1 MAEAILVSDQ
11 IEAGA
16 EFAREFE
23 NFRKE
28 SVVFWVKPIDSE
40 DWKLYIASDDIDY
53 TNIDIAYREVLRI
66 SKPNMWLGPLQIKLV
81 NTSEDIAAAAIGVR
95 DRGGAKLAVDY
106 GGSSLGGLEI
116 DRAYI
121 YREDLKT
128 KAIY

>member
-40 DWKLYIASDDIDY
+40 DWKLYFASDDIDY

-95 DRGGAKLAVDY
+95 DRGG
-106 GGSSLGGLEI
+106 G
-116 DRAYI
+116 
-121 YREDLKT
+121 
-128 KAIY
+128 

>member
-1 MAEAILVSDQ
+1 MAEAVLVSDQ

-16 EFAREFE
+16 EFAREYEHF
-23 NFRKE
+23 FKP
-28 SVVFWVKPIDSE
+28 SVVFWLKPTDT
-40 DWKLYIASDDIDY
+40 DRWDFYIASDEIDY
-53 TNIDIAYREVLRI
+53 TNIDDAYREVLRI
-66 SKPNMWLGPLQIKLV
+66 SKPNLWLGPLQIKLI

-95 DRGGAKLAVDY
+95 DRGGAKLPVDY